1 MELDTVVEGKCLHEL
16 KAYAA
21 SGQMFIRIGVVFPFG
36 IQNGYSRGQYIIGD
50 MMVADDEINAFL
62 LGVCDFFDGF
72 DTAVQYNNQTY
83 TTLCGI
89 VYSLD

>member
-16 KAYAA
+16 KAYTA

-62 LGVCDFFDGF
+62 LGVCESN
-72 DTAVQYNNQTY
+72 TIIKPTPLSAA
-83 TTLCGI
+83 
-89 VYSLD
+89 

>member
-1 MELDTVVEGKCLHEL
+1 
-16 KAYAA
+16 
-21 SGQMFIRIGVVFPFG
+21 MFIRIGVVFPFG

-72 DTAVQYNNQTY
+72 DYRSPIQ
-83 TTLCGI
+83 
-89 VYSLD
+89 